1 MKNLTKILIAA
12 AALAAMAL
20 PAAAHSVYFIAP
32 FVEPGVLYHDGC
44 GYRYLPPGHAP
55 RWMYHEGNYVSAAG
69 RKIVIHRD
77 DGLVR
82 RIRRCY

>member
-1 MKNLTKILIAA
+1 MKNVAKILIAA

-44 GYRYLPPGHAP
+44 GYRYLPPRHAP
-55 RWMYHEGNYVSAAG
+55 HWMYYGGNYVPAA
-69 RKIVIHRD
+69 RRRD

>member
-1 MKNLTKILIAA
+1 MKKVTKTLIAA
-12 AALAAMAL
+12 AALAATAL
-20 PAAAHSVYFIAP
+20 PAAAQVSYSIAP

-44 GYRYLPPGHAP
+44 GYRYFPPGHAP
-55 RWMYHEGNYVSAAG
+55 RWMYYDGNYVSAGG
-69 RKIVIHRD
+69 RKIVIRRD